1 MTELVRR
8 LLAGGVLYML
18 YAFAVFC
25 VVVSLIS
32 GIADVIYHSR
42 RIETQESWMAE
53 AAEKGEPFDPVDYT
67 PNLVAGLASFALLGV
82 SSVLTV
88 MIFRQ
93 RFGTATHAIMICC
106 TLLAGFVLLLP
117 RPAIGTG
124 TENMRTVF
132 AYITILGVFES
143 ALFRTYI
150 PIATGSTEG
159 SDF

>member
-1 MTELVRR
+1 
-8 LLAGGVLYML
+8 ML

-32 GIADVIYHSR
+32 GIADVVYHSR
-42 RIETQESWMAE
+42 RIEAQERWIAE

-67 PNLVAGLASFALLGV
+67 PNLVTGLVSFALFGV
-82 SSVLTV
+82 SMVLTV
-88 MIFRQ
+88 LVFRQ
-93 RFGTATHAIMICC
+93 RYGTATLAVTVCC

-124 TENMRTVF
+124 TTNMRAVF
-132 AYITILGVFES
+132 AYLTILGAFES

-150 PIATGSTEG
+150 PTAAGSAEG
-159 SDF
+159 SDL